1 MSPKKKRTSAA
12 SWIRY
17 SLLVIVLAGVIGAYL
32 WLNRSWKISDTSA
45 IQTEKGRDT
54 LLFIEDTVDL
64 DGLVTVMGD
73 LGLQFDASEFRWASQ
88 TLGYREFKPGRYEI
102 ASHSAYKSFLK
113 KLAFGEQDPLN
124 LTLLPGQF
132 KEELITKI
140 PKVFR
145 FTQEEFVN
153 ALNDKAFLDSLQI
166 PQKDVIAYLYPD
178 TYTFYWTT
186 SPQNLIIRL
195 KKEFDKK
202 ISEEL
207 LKEMEAR
214 NLRLSEVLTMA
225 SIIQGEAIYS
235 DEMPTISGLYWN
247 RIRIGMPLQADPT
260 VSFALGAKR
269 RLFYADYAVDHP
281 YNTYKIRGL
290 PPGPIN
296 NPSIKAIEAAVYPE
310 RHEYLYMVAT
320 PEGRHLFSDNF
331 AAHQQAAKR
340 WRAYM
345 REKARQQ

>member
-1 MSPKKKRTSAA
+1 
-12 SWIRY
+12 
-17 SLLVIVLAGVIGAYL
+17 
-32 WLNRSWKISDTSA
+32 
-45 IQTEKGRDT
+45 
-54 LLFIEDTVDL
+54 
-64 DGLVTVMGD
+64 
-73 LGLQFDASEFRWASQ
+73 
-88 TLGYREFKPGRYEI
+88 
-102 ASHSAYKSFLK
+102 
-113 KLAFGEQDPLN
+113 
-124 LTLLPGQF
+124 
-132 KEELITKI
+132 
-140 PKVFR
+140 
-145 FTQEEFVN
+145 
-153 ALNDKAFLDSLQI
+153 
-166 PQKDVIAYLYPD
+166 LYPD

-214 NLRLSEVLTMA
+214 NLPLSEVLTMA

-296 NPSIKAIEAAVYPE
+296 NPSFKAIEAAVYPE

>member
-1 MSPKKKRTSAA
+1 MSPKKKRPSST

-17 SLLVIVLAGVIGAYL
+17 TLLVLVLIGLIGAYL
-32 WLNRSWKISDTSA
+32 WLNRNWKISDTNA
-45 IQTEKGRDT
+45 IQTGQGRDT
-54 LLFIEDTVDL
+54 LLFIQRSVDADSL
-64 DGLVTVMGD
+64 IMLMDE
-73 LGLQFDASEFRWASQ
+73 LGLRFDPAELRWASE

-102 ASHSAYKSFLK
+102 EAHSAYKAFLRK
-113 KLAFGEQDPLN
+113 IALGEQDPMN
-124 LTLLPGQF
+124 VTILPGQY
-132 KEELITKI
+132 KEEIISKI

-145 FTQEEFVN
+145 FSEQEFVQ
-153 ALNDKAFLDSLQI
+153 ALRNEAFLDSLKI
-166 PQKDVIAYLYPD
+166 PPKDVIAYLYPD
-178 TYTFYWTT
+178 TYTFYWTS
-186 SPQNLIIRL
+186 SPQQVIIRL

-202 ISEEL
+202 VSAEL
-207 LKEMEAR
+207 LEEMQAR
-214 NLRLSEVLTMA
+214 NLSLSEVLTMA
-225 SIIQGEAIYS
+225 SIVQGEAIYS

-296 NPSIKAIEAAVYPE
+296 NPGIKAIEAAVYPE

-345 REKARQQ
+345 REKARGL